1 MLLHSVNSVH
11 TASLEAVITRTGD
24 IIKCGELLTSTFIGS
39 TNIAQYKLG
48 NNVYIITMVNSTL
61 VALELKDVYCF
72 RTQL

>member
-1 MLLHSVNSVH
+1 MVLHSVISNH
-11 TASLEAVITRTGD
+11 TAALKEVITRTGD
-24 IIKCGELLTSTFIGS
+24 VIKCGELLTSTFIGN

-48 NNVYIITMVNSTL
+48 NNIYIVTMVSSTL